1 MNIPSINAII
11 DILEQKDTNLRKVSK
26 SDIENATIFSQPSSR
41 EEKIKSY
48 RKQGE
53 YGAKKFIKP

>member
-1 MNIPSINAII
+1 MNVSSINAII
-11 DILEQKDTNLRKVSK
+11 SILEHKDTNLRKVSK
-26 SDIENATIFSQPSSR
+26 SDIENATIFSQPLFR

-53 YGAKKFIKP
+53 YGEKKFIKP